1 MRSIIIF
8 TVLAIL
14 GSSLSCKTAERTQG
28 IDLKPRSAKFLRKRL
43 IQNQLQAEW
52 LSAKAKVIFRDG
64 QSVRKFIVN
73 IRYRKDSLIW
83 MNIKKLSVEA
93 ARVQITPDSIYIIDR
108 MNNQFAIRGFSY
120 AQREYNL
127 PTGFN
132 GLQSLLLGN
141 PVFLTE
147 ELMPGIEK
155 GQYRLSGKSDSSE
168 AGYWL
173 NGLTFALEQM
183 VLDDFRNTRKM
194 EVRQDDFQQMADGQ
208 EFSYFRNFNL
218 SSRKFGDISI
228 KVNFS
233 KVELNVPKTIRF
245 EIPERYEKIE

>member
-1 MRSIIIF
+1 
-8 TVLAIL
+8 V
-14 GSSLSCKTAERTQG
+14 QQ
-28 IDLKPRSAKFLRKRL
+28 IDLKPRTAKFLLKRL
-43 IQNQLQAEW
+43 IQSQVQAEW

-108 MNNQFAIRGFSY
+108 MNDQFAIRDFSH

-132 GLQSLLLGN
+132 GLQSLLLGD
-141 PVFLTE
+141 PVFFTKELKPDIE
-147 ELMPGIEK
+147 EY
-155 GQYRLSGKSDSSE
+155 QYRLSGKSDQYE
-168 AGYWL
+168 TDYWM
-173 NGLTFALEQM
+173 NGLTFVLEQL
-183 VLDDFRNTRKM
+183 VLDDFRNTRKLR
-194 EVRQDDFQQMADGQ
+194 VRQDDFQQLADGQ
-208 EFSYFRNFNL
+208 KFSYFRNFNL
-218 SSRKFGDISI
+218 SSREFGDISI

-233 KVELNVPKTIRF
+233 KVEINVPKTIRF
-245 EIPERYEKIE
+245 EIPDRYEKIE